1 MLESSEKAIL
11 SVMYVC
17 QINGKSPIDIIKKES
32 MLSED
37 EINSKIDVLI
47 KNQLI
52 NEDRITLT
60 EIGRD
65 SLHVVLAGGVFD
77 IIHPGHIYT
86 LNEAKA
92 LGDVLVV
99 VVATDNTSVKIA
111 EPAQILRLH
120 RVLLRPADLVQ
131 PRPVPLPVDVRD
143 APADFVLLEQ
153 LNRMVIAHVAAA
165 LVTDLEKFSCF
176 AGGANHGFGAL
187 VGVGHHFLA
196 IDVETGLE
204 AGDCL
209 ISMDK
214 IRGTDQYGVE
224 IGFGCEHVLVFGVNV
239 DGVSMLSEDALAVTP
254 AVMPDVA

>member
-1 MLESSEKAIL
+1 MLGSNEKAIL
-11 SVMYVC
+11 SAMYVC

-32 MLSED
+32 MLSKD

-99 VVATDNTSVKIA
+99 VVATDSTSVKMKKRNPLHTQEQRQELVNSLSMVDLCLIGQEDDIFKTVNHVRPQIIA
-111 EPAQILRLH
+111 LGYDQVH
-120 RVLLRPADLVQ
+120 Q
-131 PRPVPLPVDVRD
+131 
-143 APADFVLLEQ
+143 
-153 LNRMVIAHVAAA
+153 
-165 LVTDLEKFSCF
+165 EKFIVEGCKRINLDAKVARLQSPIPESSSSKIQKEY
-176 AGGANHGFGAL
+176 GESIHG
-187 VGVGHHFLA
+187 
-196 IDVETGLE
+196 I
-204 AGDCL
+204 
-209 ISMDK
+209 
-214 IRGTDQYGVE
+214 
-224 IGFGCEHVLVFGVNV
+224 
-239 DGVSMLSEDALAVTP
+239 
-254 AVMPDVA
+254 